1 MAFLEWNNQYLLG
14 LSEVDKQHQQLFALV
29 NRLHEHVVN
38 GEPQSSAGAI
48 LDELIE
54 YTVEH
59 FATEEK
65 RFLEDDYPQYD
76 EHKNEHDLLTRQALE
91 FQEKFRANQIM
102 VTFDLLDFLSDWLK
116 KHTTDSDLK
125 YVQFARQKA
134 GGVV

>member
-1 MAFLEWNNQYLLG
+1 MAFMEWSEQYLTG
-14 LSEVDKQHQQLFALV
+14 LSEVDEQHQRLFALV
-29 NRLHEHVVN
+29 NRLHENVVN
-38 GEPQSSAGAI
+38 GEPQSSAGVI

-65 RFLEDDYPQYD
+65 RFQAEDYPQYD
-76 EHKNEHDLLTRQALE
+76 EHKKEHDLLTRQALE
-91 FQEKFRANQIM
+91 LQEKFRANQIM

-125 YVQFARQKA
+125 YAQFTRQKA
-134 GGVV
+134 AGAL